1 MKILQSALFLF
12 VGLMSIAN
20 AADITIFYSPSCPHC
35 HHARDFF
42 KNELIYEYD
51 DLKITEINATIADNR
66 QDFIDA
72 LNKCKYKSGGVPV
85 MVVGD
90 ECFQGYGDSLR
101 DVIRASVESDLTDAQ
116 KKSAELN
123 RQEMAKDKDAF
134 VSAHSDRL
142 NAIVSGDKG
151 VKKN

>member
-12 VGLMSIAN
+12 VGLLSVAN

-35 HHARDFF
+35 HRARDFI

-51 DLKITEINATIADNR
+51 DLKVVEINATIADNR
-66 QDFIDA
+66 QGFIDA

-85 MVVGD
+85 MVIGED
-90 ECFQGYGDSLR
+90 CFQGYGDSLR
-101 DVIRASVESDLTDAQ
+101 DAIRASVESDLTDAQ
-116 KKSAELN
+116 KKSAQSN
-123 RQEMAKDKDAF
+123 RTEMAKNKNAF

-142 NAIVSGDKG
+142 NAITNSDES
-151 VKKN
+151 KKK